1 MPNMEQKRPKGESI
15 NQLVNSLNF
24 NTYLSKGLNAGEN
37 EFSYGREFRMCLNF
51 IRRQEL
57 GW

>member
-51 IRRQEL
+51 IR
-57 GW
+57 